1 MGVET
6 RISAKKPWVFF
17 SLARAL
23 SLPLLRSQVHSF
35 SRAARLVTGSLGL
48 GHHPFEVAATA
59 ILATAMCGSPSLTP
73 QVTLS
78 SVSGA
83 VTNSARLHSADG
95 WEHILWR
102 FALALVWPA
111 RRGAAVLIAQIHG
124 QLSLTFERATFRCTL
139 HVDSPTRARHPHIPA
154 LVAAF

>member
-1 MGVET
+1 MRGRGRSHCPCYACLQQGYSFHVLHAWL
-6 RISAKKPWVFF
+6 RNPW
-17 SLARAL
+17 R
-23 SLPLLRSQVHSF
+23 
-35 SRAARLVTGSLGL
+35 LGL